1 MGFCVGM
8 ELPTGGTVKEV
19 RLGGF
24 AQVAVVDD
32 TFGGWLVVKVLR
44 DEVLNKADPAVLE
57 AFYRECWI
65 WAHHLTKPPEP
76 SRYIARA
83 LFALPDVAGLG
94 PGVYVTFVDGPP
106 LGGLIRGGRQTLNQ
120 TVRMGGQIAAGLA
133 CAHERDVRHRD
144 LKPSNILLT
153 RTNEIRIIDW
163 GLSKAQHRTDATAGV
178 VDYWSP
184 KRRADPSLDDEKD
197 DIYALGVLLFEC
209 LTGRFPRGGGNPRAD
224 LTAAQPIAPDEVLD
238 LVSRMLAA
246 DPHDRPNASA
256 IADAFSAA
264 QLRDDLLAR
273 EIELPFCR
281 SCGYV
286 AVATTATCPV
296 CHNEMYERYARPAR
310 EGMVRVP
317 PGVFV
322 HGLTEDQARR
332 AMMAARI
339 PTESQH
345 IRMLC
350 SPDDPPGS
358 VFVLGFDIDVAP
370 VTNLEYAEFIAATN
384 YPAPADFQNGT
395 KPDHPVVNVSWRDA
409 LCYAL
414 WAGKRLARPLEW
426 EKAARGDK
434 DNRTYPWGDTWQE
447 GRCSP
452 SRTAHYATTSPVGTF
467 TAGESDGR
475 SPYGVTDMAGNVNE
489 WVSHSRE
496 TLAGGRDQDFRAVCG
511 GGWTDPV
518 AVNGAVSMQVSAE
531 IDYRGKSVGFRC
543 AADIVYEER
552 PVVCVTTTE

>member
-1 MGFCVGM
+1 MGFYEGM
-8 ELPTGGTVKEV
+8 ELPTGGIVIKV
-19 RLGGF
+19 LLGGF

-32 TFGGWLVVKVLR
+32 TFGGLIVVKVLR
-44 DEVLNKADPAVLE
+44 DEVLDKADPAVLE

-76 SRYIARA
+76 SRHIARA
-83 LFALPDVAGLG
+83 LFAIRDLAGLG
-94 PGVYVTFVDGPP
+94 PAVYVTYVDGPA
-106 LGGLIRGGRQTLNQ
+106 LGTLIRGGRQTLSQ
-120 TVRMGGQIAAGLA
+120 SVLMGGQIAAGLA

-153 RTNEIRIIDW
+153 STNEIRLIDW
-163 GLSKAQHRTDATAGV
+163 GLSKAQHRTDATAGLL
-178 VDYWSP
+178 DYWSP
-184 KRRADPSLDDEKD
+184 DRRADPSLDDEKD

-209 LTGRFPRGGGNPRAD
+209 LTGRFPRDGVNARAD
-224 LTAAQPIAPDEVLD
+224 LAAVQPVAPDEVLD
-238 LVSRMLAA
+238 LVDRMLAPK
-246 DPHDRPNASA
+246 PHDRPNAA
-256 IADAFSAA
+256 AVAAAFGDV
-264 QLRDDLLAR
+264 QLREDLLAR

-281 SCGYV
+281 SCGYT
-286 AVATTATCPV
+286 AVATIVTCPV
-296 CHNEMYERYARPAR
+296 CHREMYERYAQPPR

-332 AMMAARI
+332 AVMAAGI
-339 PTESQH
+339 PAESQH
-345 IRMLC
+345 IRVLC
-350 SPDDPPGS
+350 SPDDPPCS
-358 VFVLGFDIDVAP
+358 VFVPGFDIDLAP
-370 VTNLEYAEFIAATN
+370 VTNAEYAQFVVATN
-384 YPAPADFQNGT
+384 YPAPADFEPET
-395 KPDHPVVNVSWRDA
+395 KSDHPVVNVGWRDA

-414 WAGKRLARPLEW
+414 WADKRLARPLEW

-452 SRTAHYATTSPVGTF
+452 SRTAHYASTSPIGTF

-475 SPYGVTDMAGNVNE
+475 SPFGVTDMPGNVSE
-489 WVSHSRE
+489 WVSHSRK
-496 TLAGGRDQDFRAVCG
+496 TLGRGRDPEFRAVCG

-531 IDYRGKSVGFRC
+531 IDYRGRSIGFRC
-543 AADIVYEER
+543 AADIVYAER
-552 PVVCVTTTE
+552 PVVRVTTTE